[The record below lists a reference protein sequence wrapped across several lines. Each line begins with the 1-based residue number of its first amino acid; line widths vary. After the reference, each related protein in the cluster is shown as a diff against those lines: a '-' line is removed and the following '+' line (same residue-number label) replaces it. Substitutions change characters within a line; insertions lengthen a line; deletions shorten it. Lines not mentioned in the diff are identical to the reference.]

1 LTSRSDARQAH
12 ARSILPEHEAGCLSG
27 THETEREREG
37 GGRKKKRAIR
47 AGGHKQ
53 SRKTN
58 TQSCSGIPGSG
69 FPIVL
74 SIKTSQAEDQ
84 AHPGFPK
91 NSGSRMGQTQQGA
104 FPLFF

>member
-1 LTSRSDARQAH
+1 MSEWNTRNR
-12 ARSILPEHEAGCLSG
+12 
-27 THETEREREG
+27 EREREG

-74 SIKTSQAEDQ
+74 SIKTSHVET
-84 AHPGFPK
+84 PIL
-91 NSGSRMGQTQQGA
+91 GSLKSTS
-104 FPLFF
+104 